1 MWENIERYLRG
12 VLILL
17 KALRKAIG
25 INESEV
31 IAEAKENM
39 IKPLKP
45 KVVKMDQC
53 AIEELLSEEKRFE
66 EEKFKEIFR
75 NIRD

>member
-1 MWENIERYLRG
+1 VWETIERYLRG

-25 INESEV
+25 INEGEV

-53 AIEELLSEEKRFE
+53 AIEELLSGEKRFE
-66 EEKFKEIFR
+66 EEKLR
-75 NIRD
+75 NFQKYT